1 MVWFFYFRGSV
12 YLKDTIM
19 NKKLKKFRFI
29 LFLIPL
35 GMIIR
40 FVDQK
45 VTQDGF
51 LSTNAISDHYIFIA
65 SLVIIVIALLGAIL
79 YFDNQSN

>member
-1 MVWFFYFRGSV
+1 
-12 YLKDTIM
+12 M

-65 SLVIIVIALLGAIL
+65 SLVIIVIALLGVIL